1 MDGIDVGETEY
12 TQDSFMI
19 ASNLLNSWSVV
30 YHSLLVIKLDIDR
43 GIDWKKYQRLLNH
56 GLI

>member
-19 ASNLLNSWSVV
+19 ASNLLNSWSIV
-30 YHSLLVIKLDIDR
+30 YHSMSVFKLDIDM
-43 GIDWKKYQRLLNH
+43 GIHWKK
-56 GLI
+56 